1 MLGQMKL
8 IDCVVKEQGETD
20 WRVVLEVHKG
30 EWLRSTAFWMLEEKL
45 NAYAG
50 FILDGDMQAHYPGS
64 TLETTHLVLASVDP
78 LPDRAVWLM
87 ETSRRSDAA
96 ARGEGLVERR
106 GRLVPRRNAS
116 AGGIQGNG
124 DRHQARLGVRFQRK
138 SPAESLTPSTVT
150 VMGE

>member
-1 MLGQMKL
+1 MLGQVKL

-87 ETSRRSDAA
+87 ERVAA
-96 ARGEGLVERR
+96 VMQEHGVKVSWNVEG
-106 GRLVPRRNAS
+106 GM
-116 AGGIQGNG
+116 
-124 DRHQARLGVRFQRK
+124 
-138 SPAESLTPSTVT
+138 SPDGTPPPTGFKETESGTKRD
-150 VMGE
+150 